1 MSISNDFDVQHL
13 VEGARSHSI
22 LLSSAGSTRRQASR
36 SSWDFPFISEAN
48 PPPRFANNL
57 VNASTPPLLA
67 TSYKY
72 VGKTSSLHNLEKPRW
87 EKQAHHTTCKSLVKP
102 WLANCPC
109 DVYVSL
115 LFSRQRYQAGSSP
128 VKWHCVSHI
137 LLIRASPEVL
147 LGFPLEIPRSC

>member
-36 SSWDFPFISEAN
+36 SSWDFPSTSEAN

-72 VGKTSSLHNLEKPRW
+72 VGKQVHYITWKNLDEKS
-87 EKQAHHTTCKSLVKP
+87 KFTTQLAKV
-102 WLANCPC
+102 WLNL
-109 DVYVSL
+109 D
-115 LFSRQRYQAGSSP
+115 
-128 VKWHCVSHI
+128 
-137 LLIRASPEVL
+137 
-147 LGFPLEIPRSC
+147 